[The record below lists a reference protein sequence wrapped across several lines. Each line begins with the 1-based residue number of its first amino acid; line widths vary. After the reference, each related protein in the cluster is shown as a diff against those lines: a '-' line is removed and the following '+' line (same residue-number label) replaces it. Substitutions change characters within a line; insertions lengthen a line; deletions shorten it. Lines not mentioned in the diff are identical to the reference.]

1 MSASDT
7 QNVDGTGTSMLAREI
22 AKELARLIKWP
33 GPEEREPDPKGL
45 RDVQP
50 ALLNIDQAAKYLGRT
65 VKGVR
70 ELERKGILVPVRFDR
85 KVQFRRRDLEEAIE
99 RHSA

>member
-1 MSASDT
+1 MSPADS
-7 QNVDGTGTSMLAREI
+7 QNAGGSGTSVLAKEI
-22 AKELARLIKWP
+22 AHELARLVRWTQ
-33 GPEEREPDPKGL
+33 PEADQADPKGL

-50 ALLNIDQAAKYLGRT
+50 ALFNIEQTAKYLGRT

-70 ELERKGILVPVRFDR
+70 DLERKGILVPVRFDR
-85 KVQFRRRDLEEAIE
+85 KVQFRRRDLDEAIE